1 MTISTAEQDRKPN
14 FVLSP
19 LAVHVEC
26 DETSLRIS
34 LADGREPTT
43 SLAWFPRLLAA
54 TDAQRSR
61 WELIGGGEGVHW
73 PDVDEDISVASLL
86 GLSSDGSEPA
96 RSNRKPLLP
105 HTSS

>member
-1 MTISTAEQDRKPN
+1 
-14 FVLSP
+14 
-19 LAVHVEC
+19 VEC
-26 DETSLRIS
+26 DESSLRIA
-34 LADGREPTT
+34 LADGRELTT

-86 GLSSDGSEPA
+86 GLTSD
-96 RSNRKPLLP
+96 
-105 HTSS
+105 